1 LSIADCL
8 FVPAL
13 GKSQSAMNRMYSETI
28 PLRFA
33 GGAIAR
39 IRELTGR
46 DEYSVFGVSTANAI
60 DLLSG
65 LIEAQS
71 DRQSLSIQAIDL
83 VAADR
88 DQVLAA
94 VYRTAFGD
102 RIESTLTCDKCAQPF
117 DIDFSLQNLI
127 ASINQADEP
136 VQFLQLEDGSFQA
149 SNGVTFRLPTG
160 RDELAA
166 TGQSAQE
173 LESLLLKRCTDEQGW
188 TGGGGALEDLLERV
202 APLIDLELI
211 ATCPECRHVH
221 KLQFDIQ
228 TYLLGA
234 LVAERR
240 RLLSD
245 INCIAAAYSWSLEE
259 ILSLTRSDRRH
270 LVELIENEYAA

>member
-1 LSIADCL
+1 MI
-8 FVPAL
+8 V
-13 GKSQSAMNRMYSETI
+13 MYSETI

-33 GGAIAR
+33 GAGAIAR
-39 IRELTGR
+39 VRELTGR
-46 DEYSVFGVSTANAI
+46 DEYSVFGISTANAI

-71 DRQSLSIQAIDL
+71 DRQSMSIQAIDL
-83 VAADR
+83 VTADR
-88 DQVLAA
+88 DQLLAA

-102 RIESTLTCDKCAQPF
+102 RIEATLTCDKCEQPF
-117 DIDFSLQNLI
+117 DIDFSLQNVI
-127 ASINQADEP
+127 ASINQPDEP
-136 VQFLQLEDGSFQA
+136 VQCVRLDDGSFKA
-149 SNGVTFRLPTG
+149 SNGVSFRLPTG

-166 TGQSAQE
+166 IGRSAPE

-188 TGGGGALEDLLERV
+188 PEGVVAFEDLLESV

-211 ATCPECRHVH
+211 ATCPECYHVH
-221 KLQFDIQ
+221 KVQFDIQ

-240 RLLSD
+240 RLLGD